1 MILRIVRMEFEEAA
15 VPAFLAVFA
24 QFKDQI
30 RIQEGCADLR
40 LMVDADHSNV
50 YYTHSH
56 WRSIDDLNRYRESAT
71 FQAVWPLTK
80 QHFSAPPRAYSLVL
94 AMEVCA

>member
-1 MILRIVRMEFEEAA
+1 MILRIVRMEFKEEA
-15 VPAFLAVFA
+15 VPDFLAVFA

-30 RIQEGCADLR
+30 RNQPGCSELR
-40 LMVDADHSNV
+40 LMVDADHANV

-56 WRSIDDLNRYRESAT
+56 WRHIDDLNRYRESAT

-80 QHFSAPPRAYSLVL
+80 QHFSAPPKAYSLVL
-94 AMEVCA
+94 AMEV